1 MLAKATGSVNT
12 PPFSQSQDSHPYN
25 RWGQT
30 NLKPDWPIHR
40 LNGQNQDVV
49 PSPLFIYGG

>member
-12 PPFSQSQDSHPYN
+12 PPFSQSQDSHPHN